1 MIQAE
6 AASCKLIQKDSKKKV
21 KKKKKKSRITFAG
34 LQLRSTDKK
43 IKNKKRNTNEQRDQ
57 ICINYQN
64 TT

>member
-1 MIQAE
+1 
-6 AASCKLIQKDSKKKV
+6 
-21 KKKKKKSRITFAG
+21 